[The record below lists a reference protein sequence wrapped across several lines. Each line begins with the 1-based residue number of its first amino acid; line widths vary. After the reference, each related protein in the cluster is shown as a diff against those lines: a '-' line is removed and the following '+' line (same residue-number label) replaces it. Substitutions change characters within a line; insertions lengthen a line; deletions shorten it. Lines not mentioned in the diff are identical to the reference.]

1 MSATMPHRNPKNI
14 YINKIWCK
22 GCGICTGLC
31 NKVLALDGD
40 GKAFAANPSLCTGCR
55 LCETH
60 CPDFA
65 ITIEV
70 DVN

>member
-1 MSATMPHRNPKNI
+1 MSEKMHQRNPRI
-14 YINKIWCK
+14 IHINKNWCK
-22 GCGICTGLC
+22 GCGICTGFC
-31 NKVLALDGD
+31 DKVLAMDGS
-40 GKAFAANPSLCTGCR
+40 GKAFAANPSLCTGCL